1 MWTRPLVASFYLAAL
16 VTSQRMECREDY
28 DFPPTSDYSPSVL
41 ADLKVE
47 LVKVSGEDMMNV
59 SWAINIDGS
68 IEYLKGTRL
77 VGETVVVCEYTP
89 PLAQVDMAGSHQKWF
104 HYLVRAKYGSNVI
117 TAANLPLPPQGSG
130 LSYKYRSII
139 IPRPKHS
146 FAGRA
151 PKTTI
156 YPKADITDITTDSP
170 RSADPPHTLANI
182 LLIIYSGLA
191 AVMILTSGYILYK
204 RCWRRV
210 ALLLGLKRLPPSFK
224 VPVSVLLVYPP
235 EDGAF
240 QKAVMALAEFL
251 QKHASCSVAIDVWQ
265 QARIAQLGPLRWLA
279 EEVKAAQR
287 VLIICPQS
295 GHPAPSNLISIG
307 PCVPAAA
314 HDLYPLTLNTV
325 ASHAKN
331 ADELSKFWVLQ
342 LGQHHDKRPG
352 SLAPE
357 LRACR
362 RFCLLR
368 DLSKLCR
375 SLHTR
380 RRDGKM
386 WADFI
391 FVADSEKSTVKLKDA
406 VEKLSVVIPAE
417 AQPLN
422 SVIAV

>member
-1 MWTRPLVASFYLAAL
+1 MWTRPLVASFYLAVL
-16 VTSQRMECREDY
+16 VTSQKMECREDY

-77 VGETVVVCEYTP
+77 VGDTVVVCEYTP
-89 PLAQVDMAGSHQKWF
+89 PLAQADMAGSHQKWF
-104 HYLVRAKYGSNVI
+104 HYLVRWYGSNVI
-117 TAANLPLPPQGSG
+117 TAANFPLPPPGSG
-130 LSYKYRSII
+130 LSYRSII

-156 YPKADITDITTDSP
+156 HPKADITDITTDSP
-170 RSADPPHTLANI
+170 RSDPPNTLANI
-182 LLIIYSGLA
+182 LVRIYLGLA
-191 AVMILTSGYILYK
+191 AFMIVTSGYILYK
-204 RCWRRV
+204 RCWRHV
-210 ALLLGLKRLPPSFK
+210 AFMLGLKRSPPSSK
-224 VPVSVLLVYPP
+224 VPVSVLMVYPP

-251 QKHASCSVAIDVWQ
+251 QKHAGCSVAIDVWQ

-295 GHPAPSNLISIG
+295 GHSAPSNLISTG

-331 ADELSKFWVLQ
+331 ADDLSKFWVLQ
-342 LGQHHDKRPG
+342 LGQHKDKRPG

-375 SLHTR
+375 SLHTC
-380 RRDGKM
+380 RRDGKS
-386 WADFI
+386 WANFI

-406 VEKLSVVIPAE
+406 VEKLNVVIPAE
-417 AQPLN
+417 SQPLN
-422 SVIAV
+422 PVIAV